1 MRLKTIKKWAKHI
14 LVGLAYLH
22 SRNPPIIHRD
32 IKCDNIF
39 MNGNKKKGEI
49 KIGDLG
55 LSICMKDK
63 KFAVSVIG
71 NY

>member
-1 MRLKTIKKWAKHI
+1 
-14 LVGLAYLH
+14 
-22 SRNPPIIHRD
+22 
-32 IKCDNIF
+32 
-39 MNGNKKKGEI
+39 MNGNKKNGEI

-71 NY
+71 TPEFMA